1 MMRAL
6 RKSFKT
12 IFVPVMWLV
21 IITFIGTLF
30 YWGMGSRADTGN
42 PGVLATVGKTRILRS
57 EYAEAYKRQEEL
69 LRRLYGEGADARLF
83 EAMNLRSR
91 VLEDLITRALILQ
104 EAERVG
110 LHVPEE
116 ELVAAIKTTPLFAT
130 EGRFSR
136 DRYLE
141 LLRVNGVGPETFEA
155 QIRQDLL
162 RRKMVELV
170 RGTAKVSEAEARA
183 AFRAAKEQVAVEY
196 VAFPA
201 GAEGREAAERFRTAV
216 TAGTSW
222 AKAAAAGKATV
233 KRREAFTL
241 GQPVVA
247 GADAEPFGLAAF
259 RLKPGEVSPV
269 VEAAAASYV
278 LRLLKRT
285 HPDMAGFE
293 KGRAAWLGNLL
304 AQKEQQ
310 ILAAWLRDL
319 RGRTDVQIYRGTT

>member
-12 IFVPVMWLV
+12 IFLPVMWLV

-30 YWGMGSRADTGN
+30 YWGMGSRADTGS
-42 PGVLATVGKTRILRS
+42 PGVLATVGQTRILLA
-57 EYAEAYKRQEEL
+57 EYAEAYKRHEGF
-69 LRRLYGEGADARLF
+69 LRRLYGEQADARLF

-91 VLEDLITRALILQ
+91 VLEDLITRALILH
-104 EAERVG
+104 EAERIG
-110 LHVPEE
+110 LRVTEE
-116 ELVAAIKTTPLFAT
+116 ELIAAIKTTPLFAT

-141 LLRVNGVGPETFEA
+141 LLKANGITPETFET

-162 RRKMVELV
+162 RRKIVGLV
-170 RGTAKVSEAEARA
+170 RETAKVSEVEART
-183 AFRAAKEQVAVEY
+183 AFRAAREQVAVEY

-201 GAEGREAAERFRTAV
+201 GAEGREAAERFRAAV
-216 TAGTSW
+216 TAGTPW
-222 AKAAAAGKATV
+222 AKAGAGAKATV
-233 KRREAFTL
+233 KRTEAFTL
-241 GQPVVA
+241 GRPVVA
-247 GADAEPFGLAAF
+247 PADAEPFGLAAF
-259 RLKPGEVSPV
+259 RLKAGEVSPI
-269 VEAAAASYV
+269 VEAGTASYV

-285 HPDMAGFE
+285 PPDMTAYE
-293 KGRAAWLGNLL
+293 KERATWQESLL

-319 RGRTDVQIYRGTT
+319 RSRADVQIHRGWT